1 MQTHIQNPVKLL
13 IAVNFLKLFVQNS
26 PSYMFDRVLN
36 TTVKCLRL
44 WSRGSTNLGL
54 LIFSWE
60 DSAEDSAGK
69 LTLVNSFVNEF
80 SFQML

>member
-36 TTVKCLRL
+36 TPVKCLRL

-54 LIFSWE
+54 LIFSWQ